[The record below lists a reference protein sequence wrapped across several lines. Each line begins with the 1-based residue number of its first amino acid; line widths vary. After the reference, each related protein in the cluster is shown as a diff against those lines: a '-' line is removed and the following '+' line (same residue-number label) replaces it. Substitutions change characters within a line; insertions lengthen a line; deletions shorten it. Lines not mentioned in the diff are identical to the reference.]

1 MQSIVRHR
9 NKSIDKIRKWDK
21 NSKQFTR
28 ENLTFCDTEIMKRR
42 KVKIG
47 KKKIGKRKE
56 GKRDSCSSINGPKSR
71 IHHYPIISI
80 QTQTKSRSLKKV
92 DKALP
97 NSPHKRNDI
106 VKNQLQEPTLKGRKP
121 KYLKEKE
128 GQWIVSIYLL
138 LCGTL
143 QKKYESLHKTL
154 AASHFPWK
162 GFFTFFLSFFF
173 IQKKWL
179 GASQKPSSFRML
191 HKQMFSFF
199 FMPKK

>member
-1 MQSIVRHR
+1 
-9 NKSIDKIRKWDK
+9 
-21 NSKQFTR
+21 
-28 ENLTFCDTEIMKRR
+28 MKRR

-80 QTQTKSRSLKKV
+80 QTQTKSRSLKKA
-92 DKALP
+92 DKAPP

-154 AASHFPWK
+154 AASHFP
-162 GFFTFFLSFFF
+162 
-173 IQKKWL
+173 
-179 GASQKPSSFRML
+179 
-191 HKQMFSFF
+191 
-199 FMPKK
+199 